1 MELIETPKALTNIF
15 DKEIKR
21 TSLTS
26 PFKYGGI
33 EHTCVSEDWFVIV
46 SQCTREEELYAS
58 HLYNKQEDRY
68 YDGNYYGSKKE
79 ALIFS
84 EYRHEGKIDVS
95 TIKQKKV
102 KLSGFGNY

>member
-21 TSLTS
+21 TS
-26 PFKYGGI
+26 
-33 EHTCVSEDWFVIV
+33 VSEDWFVIV

-58 HLYNKQEDRY
+58 HLYNKKEDRY

-79 ALIFS
+79 ALVFS
-84 EYRHEGKIDVS
+84 SCRHDGKIDVN
-95 TIKQKKV
+95 TIKPIKV